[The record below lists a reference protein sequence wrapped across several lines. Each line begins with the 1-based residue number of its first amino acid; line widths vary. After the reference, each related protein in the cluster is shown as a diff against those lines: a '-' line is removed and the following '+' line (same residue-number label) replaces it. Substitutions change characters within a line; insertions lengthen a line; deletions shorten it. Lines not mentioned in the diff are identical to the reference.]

1 MVIDP
6 FAGTCS
12 TGVSALRSGSFF
24 VGCDYDD
31 PIQVHVASLSNS
43 LHLCCGERGASM
55 LELTQRPG
63 QDWLDLQVKNGDQ
76 GSVLKVDYVL

>member
-1 MVIDP
+1 MVVDP

-24 VGCDYDD
+24 IGCDYDD
-31 PIQVHVASLSNS
+31 LIQVHVASLSNS
-43 LHLCCGERGASM
+43 LHFCCGERGAA
-55 LELTQRPG
+55 LVGLTQKQG

-76 GSVLKVDYVL
+76 GSVLKVNYVV